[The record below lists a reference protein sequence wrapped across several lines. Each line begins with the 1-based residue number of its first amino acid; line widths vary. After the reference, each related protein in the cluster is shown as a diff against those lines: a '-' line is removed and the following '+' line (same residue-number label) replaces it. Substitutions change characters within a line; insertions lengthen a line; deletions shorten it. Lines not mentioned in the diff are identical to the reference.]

1 MVRTPQGVEYNTHAI
16 CCTMVC
22 NQMAYQKYNV
32 AHWISGGDVDE
43 MQQKMGHVTHKLVMV
58 R

>member
-1 MVRTPQGVEYNTHAI
+1 
-16 CCTMVC
+16 
-22 NQMAYQKYNV
+22 MAYQKYNV